1 MKQIVCMKWGT
12 AYGPEFVNLLYG
24 TAKNNITGDFRFV
37 CLTDDTSGVRAEV
50 ECMPCPEIALEPPFN
65 NHGWRKLALWADKLD
80 NMEGSWL
87 FLDLDVVIT
96 GSLDD
101 FFTFKPDKT
110 FVVMHN
116 WTQPGTGIGN
126 TSVFRFVVGSHPY
139 LHDNIVKDFF
149 TNYKTYRNEQTYIS
163 KTITDI
169 TYWPDEWCILF
180 KTHCVPSWPSR
191 FWREP
196 VLPPT
201 ARVVAF
207 PGDPNPDDALEGVW
221 PPGKAI
227 KKIYKHILPTRW
239 IGEIWDAAD

>member
-1 MKQIVCMKWGT
+1 MIPARGPVARQGAVYRQGVCDVQANGPPTCAALIAT
-12 AYGPEFVNLLYG
+12 ALVLSAG
-24 TAKNNITGDFRFV
+24 
-37 CLTDDTSGVRAEV
+37 
-50 ECMPCPEIALEPPFN
+50 
-65 NHGWRKLALWADKLD
+65 LAQAHRRGGARLD
-80 NMEGSWL
+80 
-87 FLDLDVVIT
+87 
-96 GSLDD
+96 
-101 FFTFKPDKT
+101 
-110 FVVMHN
+110 
-116 WTQPGTGIGN
+116 PG
-126 TSVFRFVVGSHPY
+126 FAVGSHPY

-221 PPGKAI
+221 PPGKTI